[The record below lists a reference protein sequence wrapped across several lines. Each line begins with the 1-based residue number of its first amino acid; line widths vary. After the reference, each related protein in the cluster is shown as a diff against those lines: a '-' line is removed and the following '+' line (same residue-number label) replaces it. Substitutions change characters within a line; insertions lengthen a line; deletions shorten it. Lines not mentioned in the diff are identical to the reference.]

1 MPPNNRLAP
10 PLRNSLAS
18 YVPAPLDPNMMPPEV
33 SPRFGVGDYAQNLSI
48 GVGEGLTS
56 RLKSAKQTLQ
66 DPVQAVKETAMAIR
80 QMYDDPMLALQALR
94 QLRQQ
99 IMSGPLGAG
108 QAIGEM
114 APISIRGAPVMQE
127 LDVYHG
133 TPHRFPA
140 TEANPLGEFDA
151 SKIGTGEGAQAY
163 GHGIYFAESP
173 DVAKTYQYQKKR
185 MGAFATASGEGITV
199 NGKPLDSYGIMVQP
213 EFVDAAKTGNLVEA
227 INGRKNQLL
236 NFVKKEEAEIKNQEA
251 KFATRKKP
259 PKPYELAAIE
269 RQKLMIEGFAK
280 KELQNLDRV
289 IKDAEKGGV
298 SYEGGASLYK
308 ADLPDEMIDRMLD
321 YDKPLKEQPANVQKF
336 FSAIY
341 KPDDYLVDWLKQ
353 GDADDVAKGLQEAG
367 IPGIKYAD
375 AGSRGQGGKGTRNFV
390 VFPGEEKKVRIL
402 ERK

>member
-18 YVPAPLDPNMMPPEV
+18 YVPAPLDPNMLPPEV

-48 GVGEGLTS
+48 GVGEGLTL

-133 TPHRFPA
+133 TPHRFEP
-140 TEANPLGEFDA
+140 TPANPLGEFDA

-163 GHGIYFAESP
+163 GHGVYLAEAP
-173 DVAKTYQYQKKR
+173 QVAEGYKKTITQS
-185 MGAFATASGEGITV
+185 MTSGAQRRLQNAGGD
-199 NGKPLDSYGIMVQP
+199 LDKAIADT
-213 EFVDAAKTGNLVEA
+213 EARAAK
-227 INGRKNQLL
+227 
-236 NFVKKEEAEIKNQEA
+236 
-251 KFATRKKP
+251 
-259 PKPYELAAIE
+259 Y
-269 RQKLMIEGFAK
+269 RQ
-280 KELQNLDRV
+280 
-289 IKDAEKGGV
+289 
-298 SYEGGASLYK
+298 GGAKSYAEAAEEDLRGLRQFKEAGEWTSGLLYK

-321 YDKPLKEQPANVQKF
+321 WDKPLKEQPANVQKF
-336 FSAIY
+336 FSRIY
-341 KPDDYLVDWLKQ
+341 KPDDYLTDWLKQ
-353 GDADDVAKGLQEAG
+353 GDPDSVAEILQQEG
-367 IPGIKYAD
+367 IPGIKYLD